1 MGGAT
6 HLIFPILQE
15 RLGPVPWE
23 PGRQEITK
31 LMFEEAL
38 VFFLRVNRWAG
49 CLSFESFKPGKAS

>member
-1 MGGAT
+1 M
-6 HLIFPILQE
+6 IFPILQE